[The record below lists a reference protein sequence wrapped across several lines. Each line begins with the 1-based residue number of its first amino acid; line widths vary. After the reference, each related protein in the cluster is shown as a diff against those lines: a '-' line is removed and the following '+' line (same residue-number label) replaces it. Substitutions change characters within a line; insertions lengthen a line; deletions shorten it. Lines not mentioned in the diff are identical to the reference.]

1 MRANENR
8 SSRSWAQS
16 RAQSRARSRAWSRP
30 AALVAALAVLT
41 FAAPALGNGVG
52 AVPSLFGT
60 VEVRSPAIQNF
71 PKWTAVLDRMA
82 DERTVA
88 EQPCT
93 PSFFTRCNL
102 EEWRALMQELRGR
115 PPLEQIEAIN
125 DFMNRVSYITDPA
138 NYNMPDYWATPRQH
152 LTRRGDCEDYAIA
165 KYVSLR
171 ALGFPE
177 ESLRILVLDD
187 LNLRIPHAVL
197 VVILDGRALLLD
209 NQIRSVVE
217 ERAVRHYRPIY
228 SINATAFWIHR
239 SQ

>member
-1 MRANENR
+1 MRMTENR
-8 SSRSWAQS
+8 RSPSR
-16 RAQSRARSRAWSRP
+16 RAALAAAL
-30 AALVAALAVLT
+30 AALVHAGPALA
-41 FAAPALGNGVG
+41 NGAG
-52 AVPSLFGT
+52 AVPSIFGT
-60 VEVRSPAIQNF
+60 VEIRSAAIQNF

-82 DERTVA
+82 DERTLP

-93 PSFFTRCNL
+93 PSFFSRCNL
-102 EEWRALMQELRGR
+102 EEWRTLMQELRGR
-115 PPLEQIEAIN
+115 PPLEQIEAVN
-125 DFMNRVSYITDPA
+125 DFMNRVSYLTDPA

-171 ALGFPE
+171 ALGFAE

-197 VVILDGRALLLD
+197 IVAIDGRTLLLD

-217 ERAVRHYRPIY
+217 TRSVRHYRPIY
-228 SINATAFWIHR
+228 SINASAFWIHR
-239 SQ
+239 GQ